1 MKLLRVLLVI
11 CLCLYLVHIS
21 KDEHHR
27 VSSTNQ
33 INSVE
38 KIIGVLPPNLTIHI
52 DSKVVNV
59 RTQELGLYV
68 AQNLTV
74 SANHTELNKKL
85 TALGAD
91 TKKSSIILLTE
102 VAHGNTNIYLV
113 SKPAAPKP
121 PAPKPQIVPAVPD
134 YVAPTAPVGHTPHT
148 YTYCV
153 ATRGVDPS
161 NLPELQ
167 AKLASVYSDARGW
180 SLGGINTFVP
190 STGGCNLTVWL
201 TAADQMPS
209 FGAIC
214 DSMWSC
220 TVYPNVIL
228 NFDRW
233 RYASPAWTGGGGNLD
248 DYRTMVINHET
259 GHWLG
264 FGHRFCSGAGQLAPV
279 MQQQSISLQGCAL
292 NPWPLEYEKAAL

>member
-1 MKLLRVLLVI
+1 MKLLRVMLVI
-11 CLCLYLVHIS
+11 GLCVYLVHNS
-21 KDEHHR
+21 NAHNGQ
-27 VSSTNQ
+27 VSPNNR
-33 INSVE
+33 INSVA
-38 KIIGVLPPNLTIHI
+38 KIVGVLPPSLTIHI

-68 AQNLTV
+68 APNLTV
-74 SANHTELNKKL
+74 SANRAALNKKL
-85 TALGAD
+85 SALGAD
-91 TKKSSIILLTE
+91 SKKSSSKLLNE
-102 VAHGNTNIYLV
+102 VAQGKTNIYLIA
-113 SKPAAPKP
+113 KPPEPMP
-121 PAPKPQIVPAVPD
+121 PAPKPQIVPSVPD
-134 YVAPTAPVGHTPHT
+134 YIAPAAPAGHTPHT

-161 NLPELQ
+161 YLPELQ

-190 STGGCNLTVWL
+190 SAGGCSLTVWL
-201 TAADQMPS
+201 TAADQMHS